1 MTYPEYDGKQ
11 DAYPTFKARMRETYP
26 KLSKRMEVYSHSELR
41 AFAVRN
47 RLNMALLSTARNLL
61 ASGVLFCIGG
71 YVTAFENLHE
81 ALHPNRHDAPQVS
94 SDGVWTDIIIDGD
107 WRIQRHAIFGHVR
120 LLDPQERR
128 LAFGDMQQCYG
139 ELQRWRECGAVP
151 SMTSHVVICLHG
163 LRGSRTSMQSIKEYL
178 AEQGDSTVIN
188 FGYASTQGPV
198 QEQAYALES
207 VLRNLRGVRRVS
219 FVAHSMG
226 NIVVR
231 HLLYKLRVQGR
242 EPPLT
247 FERMVMISPPNHG
260 SDIANTVAYRGFLR
274 LLIGPAVDQL
284 APELDWPLLEQQ
296 LDTPPFEFGIVVGIR
311 GTETGYSLRVPG
323 DDDGLLSL
331 STQELVGSSALWKTK
346 GLHQFMP
353 RYPVVQAATL
363 SFLRSGQ
370 FVEAN

>member
-1 MTYPEYDGKQ
+1 
-11 DAYPTFKARMRETYP
+11 
-26 KLSKRMEVYSHSELR
+26 
-41 AFAVRN
+41 
-47 RLNMALLSTARNLL
+47 MAPQSTARILL
-61 ASGVLFCIGG
+61 ASAILLCTCGDLA
-71 YVTAFENLHE
+71 AFDGLHQ
-81 ALHPNRHDAPQVS
+81 ALHPPRAEAPQVS
-94 SDGVWTDIIIDGD
+94 SDGVWTDVIIDGD

-139 ELQRWRECGAVP
+139 ELQRWRDCGAVP
-151 SMTSHVVICLHG
+151 SMTAHVVICLHG
-163 LRGSRTSMQSIKEYL
+163 LRGSRASMQSIKDYL
-178 AEQGDSTVIN
+178 AEQEGLTVLN

-207 VLRNLRGVRRVS
+207 VLRNLRGVRKVS

-231 HLLYKLRVQGR
+231 HLLYKLRVQQR
-242 EPPLT
+242 QPPLT

-260 SDIANTVAYRGFLR
+260 ADVANAVAYRGLLR
-274 LLIGPAVDQL
+274 LMIGPAVDQL

-296 LDTPPFEFGIVVGIR
+296 LDVPPFEFGIVVGIR
-311 GTETGYSLRVPG
+311 GTAMGYSLRVPG

-331 STQELVGSSALWKTK
+331 STQQLEGSAGLWKTK

-353 RYPVVQAATL
+353 HYPVVQAATL

-370 FVEAN
+370 FEQHVENLLPLNETIDREQQQGSGGG

>member
-1 MTYPEYDGKQ
+1 
-11 DAYPTFKARMRETYP
+11 
-26 KLSKRMEVYSHSELR
+26 
-41 AFAVRN
+41 
-47 RLNMALLSTARNLL
+47 MALLFITRILL
-61 ASGVLFCIGG
+61 ASGVFFWATGDLA
-71 YVTAFENLHE
+71 AFENLHQ
-81 ALHPNRHDAPQVS
+81 ALHPNRQDAPQVS
-94 SDGVWTDIIIDGD
+94 SDGVWTDVIIDGD

-151 SMTSHVVICLHG
+151 RMTAHVVICLHG
-163 LRGSRTSMQSIKEYL
+163 LRGSRASMQSIKQYMTD
-178 AEQGDSTVIN
+178 QGDLSVIN

-207 VLRNLRGVRRVS
+207 VLRNLRGVEKVS

-231 HLLYKLRVQGR
+231 HLLYKLRVQER
-242 EPPLT
+242 APPLT

-260 SDIANTVAYRGFLR
+260 ADVANTVAHRGLLR

-284 APELDWPLLEQQ
+284 APNIDWPLLEQQ
-296 LDTPPFEFGIVVGIR
+296 LDTPAFEFGVVVGIR

-323 DDDGLLSL
+323 DDDGLLSF
-331 STQELVGSSALWKTK
+331 STQQLVGSSDLWKTK

-363 SFLRSGQ
+363 SFLRNGQ
-370 FVEAN
+370 FVEVETPPD

>member
-1 MTYPEYDGKQ
+1 
-11 DAYPTFKARMRETYP
+11 
-26 KLSKRMEVYSHSELR
+26 
-41 AFAVRN
+41 
-47 RLNMALLSTARNLL
+47 MALLSTARILL
-61 ASGVLFCIGG
+61 ASGVFLWTCG
-71 YVTAFENLHE
+71 YLAAFENLHE
-81 ALHPNRHDAPQVS
+81 ALHPNRQDAPQVS
-94 SDGVWTDIIIDGD
+94 SDDVWTDVIIDGD
-107 WRIQRHAIFGHVR
+107 WRIQRHTIFGHVR

-139 ELQRWRECGAVP
+139 ELQRWRDCGAVP
-151 SMTSHVVICLHG
+151 PMTSHVVICLHG
-163 LRGSRTSMQSIKEYL
+163 LRGSRASMQSIKEYI
-178 AEQGDSTVIN
+178 AEQGKFTVIN

-207 VLRNLRGVRRVS
+207 VLRNLRGVRKVS

-231 HLLYKLRVQGR
+231 NLLYKLRVQDR
-242 EPPLT
+242 APPLT

-260 SDIANTVAYRGFLR
+260 ANVANMVASRGLLR

-284 APELDWPLLEQQ
+284 APEVDWPLLEQQ
-296 LDTPPFEFGIVVGIR
+296 LDTPPFEFGIVVGVR

-331 STQELVGSSALWKTK
+331 DTQELDGSAALWKTK

-363 SFLRSGQ
+363 SFLLNGEFAEVNTPQ
-370 FVEAN
+370 GYLQ